1 MDEWIDRW
9 TVTQTDRWMQVSMKE
24 QTTDQADRET
34 GKKDRQIDGLVDVET
49 EKREDEQADREIAI

>member
-34 GKKDRQIDGLVDVET
+34 GKNDRQIDGLVDVET

>member
-1 MDEWIDRW
+1 MDEWMDRW

-34 GKKDRQIDGLVDVET
+34 GKKDRQIDGLADVET